1 MAISK
6 VCSEFTTFWK
16 LFPDGLNDSKEYK
29 INPGSFKKYCPDGN
43 CNNDIDKINAGC
55 LRLIYDFFIKSGFS
69 ADPDTLKSD
78 TVCIIIWLG
87 YILSLKSHEGIKTIN
102 DFYSSHIKDNAE
114 YSKHKIGD
122 KKYTD
127 YKKIIEETKEYMDI
141 NININDMSKFY
152 ELLKLLCN
160 MYTSYDNNNSSQ
172 ASEHAE
178 KFANGYTELFD
189 NDNNNEGNSFNKIL
203 NVLSNYYNNMG
214 KGTRFNNTSI
224 NRPSLPTE
232 KTPKKDNTEGTK
244 VTKATGS
251 SSEPDRSNIATTPQ
265 ISNITLS
272 ESSLVNKLVI
282 VLPILAAIPIF
293 LGIAYKYSL
302 FGFRKRS
309 KKQHLR
315 EKLKK

>member
-1 MAISK
+1 MSISK

-16 LFPDGLNDSKEYK
+16 FFPDKLKESKYEFKSTFFND
-29 INPGSFKKYCPDGN
+29 YCHNN
-43 CNNDIDKINAGC
+43 CESDIDKINAGC

-69 ADPDTLKSD
+69 SGQYVIKYDS
-78 TVCIIIWLG
+78 VCILIWLG

-114 YSKHKIGD
+114 YSKHKIHHES
-122 KKYTD
+122 YNN
-127 YKKIIEETKEYMDI
+127 YKKIIDETKEYMDI
-141 NININDMSKFY
+141 DIKDMPKFY
-152 ELLKLLCN
+152 ESLKLLCN
-160 MYTSYDNNNSSQ
+160 MYTAYAAGKSTDVSQYANNFVDEYQKLFDDDNN
-172 ASEHAE
+172 
-178 KFANGYTELFD
+178 D
-189 NDNNNEGNSFNKIL
+189 EGNSYNKIL
-203 NVLSNYYNNMG
+203 NVLSIYYNNMG
-214 KGTRFNNTSI
+214 KGNSFNKMSI
-224 NRPSLPTE
+224 DRPSLPTQ
-232 KTPKKDNTEGTK
+232 KTLKKDNSEGTR
-244 VTKATGS
+244 VTKETEQPSESDKLDTETRIQS
-251 SSEPDRSNIATTPQ
+251 SD
-265 ISNITLS
+265 ITLS